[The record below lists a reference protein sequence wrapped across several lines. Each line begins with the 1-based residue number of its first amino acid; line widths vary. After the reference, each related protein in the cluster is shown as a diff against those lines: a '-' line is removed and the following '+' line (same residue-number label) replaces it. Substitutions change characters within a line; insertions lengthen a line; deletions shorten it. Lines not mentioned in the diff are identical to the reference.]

1 MQYMLHDIRNV
12 SYMARILSS
21 YYIITSCIAWTN
33 STVLDLLKRNVN
45 QERMGPFTFEFREE
59 NNDFMNCEITLEYIS
74 IPFQTVAIDT
84 SKECGPRS
92 NLNFVKFIWN

>member
-1 MQYMLHDIRNV
+1 
-12 SYMARILSS
+12 
-21 YYIITSCIAWTN
+21 
-33 STVLDLLKRNVN
+33 
-45 QERMGPFTFEFREE
+45 MGPFTFEFREE